1 MESNR
6 TVTLRSSNNK
16 LFTLSE
22 KAASRS
28 KLINDMLNDYEDES
42 VFPLPEVKADA
53 LAKIVEYLKHYENSE
68 PKDIPKPLKDSQINK
83 ILDEWDYNFINTI
96 SKEEAINLINAANYM
111 DISSLLH
118 LTACKIASWMLD
130 KDVEVVR
137 KEFGIVNDMTEEEQQ
152 EYDKFKLE

>member
-6 TVTLRSSNNK
+6 TVNLRSSNNK
-16 LFTLSE
+16 LFKLSE

-28 KLINDMLNDYEDES
+28 KLIKDMINDYEDE
-42 VFPLPEVKADA
+42 VDFPLPEVRTEA
-53 LAKIVEYLKHYENSE
+53 LEKIVEYLKHYENSE
-68 PKDIPKPLKDSQINK
+68 PKEIPRPLQDSQINK
-83 ILDEWDYNFINTI
+83 ILDEWDFNFINSI

-130 KDVEVVR
+130 KDVETVR
-137 KEFGIVNDMTEEEQQ
+137 KEFGIVNDMTEEEQK
-152 EYDKFKLE
+152 EYDKFKIE